1 MPLTRPT
8 LLNVTAFDATQ
19 QQTFIFVVTGS
30 SAQITANR
38 LTIRNQETNAIV
50 YNEKQETFRYE
61 HIVNANELTNNTYY
75 NAVITV
81 FDADDNESPA
91 SIPIQFW
98 CYSEPTVEFTNIPT
112 SGIIAN
118 ASFTFE
124 FTYNQSEGERINS
137 YILNLYNAS
146 QEQISTSGLQ
156 YVQEGIPP
164 YSNSYTFTGF
174 ENNGVYYVELSIATL
189 EGTVV
194 STGLEQFTVQ
204 YEHPDIFTL
213 IELQNNCADGYIVVR
228 SNFVLIEGESN
239 PDPPTYIDNKEVD
252 LTGDGSWVKWDEGF
266 SISGD
271 MLARMWFRKPNPYT
285 QIASFSNT
293 SGQQIIVNYML
304 GYENVEAA
312 DMEAYVEI
320 YVTSYEGT
328 QYYIF
333 SNYIPPLA
341 DTEYYT
347 VYLTRVDDIYQLQLL
362 PTN

>member
-30 SAQITANR
+30 TAQITANR
-38 LTIRNQETNAIV
+38 LTIRNQKTNTIV
-50 YNEKQETFRYE
+50 YDEKQETFRYE

-98 CYSEPTVEFTNIPT
+98 CYSEPTVEFTNIPS

-124 FTYNQSEGERINS
+124 FAYNQSEGERINS

-174 ENNGVYYVELSIATL
+174 ENNGVYYVELSITTL

-213 IELQNNCADGYIVVR
+213 IELQNNCVDGYIVVR

-239 PDPPTYIDNKEVD
+239 PDPPTYIDDKEVD

-304 GYENVEAA
+304 GYENVESAE
-312 DMEAYVEI
+312 MEAYVEI